1 MNQETL
7 SCLCKTKSVN
17 YLSVKDMSYNYY
29 ISHNLLSTVLSYK
42 GRIAAGSDA
51 DVIVWDPEATR
62 VISAK
67 THHQVSYT
75 TVHLSSLSH
84 YLLHV
89 CTCKLRSGCFQEVD
103 RILENPIS

>member
-1 MNQETL
+1 ML
-7 SCLCKTKSVN
+7 
-17 YLSVKDMSYNYY
+17 YNYY

-75 TVHLSSLSH
+75 TVHFSPLSH
-84 YLLHV
+84 YLL
-89 CTCKLRSGCFQEVD
+89 CTCKLHSGDFQEVD